1 MKHTRAVSIVA
12 MTMTIFSMQIVHGAG
27 FDANRLFFGVGMSE
41 NDHSY
46 THNGTGYQAF
56 GGYEF
61 GEVARNLKLDV
72 EAGYMDTGDMEF
84 ESAAGQKTRAK
95 GPWAT
100 GVGRYLINPQFEVH
114 ARAGF
119 DFGDDDGF
127 MYGAGVGYVLGPQA
141 KVRLE
146 LVERDDVSSLQFN
159 LVFNP

>member
-1 MKHTRAVSIVA
+1 MKRSKAVAIVA
-12 MTMTIFSMQIVHGAG
+12 VTMMFSVGFAKGAG

-41 NDHSY
+41 NDMPG
-46 THNGTGYQAF
+46 THNGTGFQGF

-61 GEVARNLKLDV
+61 GEVARNFKVDV

-84 ESAAGQKTRAK
+84 ASGAGKTRAK
-95 GPWAT
+95 GAWVN
-100 GVGRYLINPQFEVH
+100 GVGRYLIGRQFELNG
-114 ARAGF
+114 RAGV

-127 MYGAGVGYVLGPQA
+127 MFGAGVGYLLGPQA

-146 LVERDDVSSLQFN
+146 LVERDNLSSLQFN